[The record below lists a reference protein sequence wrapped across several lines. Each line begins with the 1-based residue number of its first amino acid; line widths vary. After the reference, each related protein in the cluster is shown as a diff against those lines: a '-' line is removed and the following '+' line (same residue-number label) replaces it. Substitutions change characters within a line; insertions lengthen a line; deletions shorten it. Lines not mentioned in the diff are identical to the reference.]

1 MKISLL
7 LTPRLVVI
15 ISACGTAVVLLLL
28 MLGFELG
35 LRQAHEDYAAQA
47 KARGEPLYD
56 ANAMSTGR
64 KTASSGTA
72 SSGTAASGTAA
83 SGTAASGTAAPGTA
97 SSNATTSGTTQGG
110 ATDSTGSSSM
120 SRGTP

>member
-64 KTASSGTA
+64 KTASSGTT
-72 SSGTAASGTAA
+72 SSGTAASGA
-83 SGTAASGTAAPGTA
+83 A

-110 ATDSTGSSSM
+110 ATDSAGSSSM

>member
-56 ANAMSTGR
+56 ANAMRTGR
-64 KTASSGTA
+64 KTTSSGTA
-72 SSGTAASGTAA
+72 PSGTAASGA
-83 SGTAASGTAAPGTA
+83 A

-110 ATDSTGSSSM
+110 ATDSAGSSSM

>member
-72 SSGTAASGTAA
+72 
-83 SGTAASGTAAPGTA
+83 ASGTAAPGAA

>member
-64 KTASSGTA
+64 KTT
-72 SSGTAASGTAA
+72 SSGTAASGA
-83 SGTAASGTAAPGTA
+83 A

>member
-72 SSGTAASGTAA
+72 ASGTAA
-83 SGTAASGTAAPGTA
+83 SGAA

-110 ATDSTGSSSM
+110 ATDSAGSSSM

>member
-72 SSGTAASGTAA
+72 ASGA
-83 SGTAASGTAAPGTA
+83 A

-110 ATDSTGSSSM
+110 ATDSAGSSSM

>member
-56 ANAMSTGR
+56 ANAMRTGR
-64 KTASSGTA
+64 KTASSGA
-72 SSGTAASGTAA
+72 AASGA
-83 SGTAASGTAAPGTA
+83 A

-110 ATDSTGSSSM
+110 ATDSAGSSSM

>member
-56 ANAMSTGR
+56 ANAMRTGR
-64 KTASSGTA
+64 KTTSSGTTP
-72 SSGTAASGTAA
+72 SGTAASGA
-83 SGTAASGTAAPGTA
+83 A
-97 SSNATTSGTTQGG
+97 SSNATTSGNTQGG
-110 ATDSTGSSSM
+110 ATDSAGSSSM

>member
-56 ANAMSTGR
+56 ANAMRTSR
-64 KTASSGTA
+64 KTA
-72 SSGTAASGTAA
+72 SSGTAASGTA
-83 SGTAASGTAAPGTA
+83 SGTA
-97 SSNATTSGTTQGG
+97 QGG
-110 ATDSTGSSSM
+110 ATDPAGSSSM

>member
-1 MKISLL
+1 
-7 LTPRLVVI
+7 
-15 ISACGTAVVLLLL
+15 

-56 ANAMSTGR
+56 ANAMRTGR
-64 KTASSGTA
+64 KTTSSGTTP
-72 SSGTAASGTAA
+72 SGTAASGA
-83 SGTAASGTAAPGTA
+83 A
-97 SSNATTSGTTQGG
+97 SSNATTSGNTQGG
-110 ATDSTGSSSM
+110 ATDSAGSSSM

>member
-56 ANAMSTGR
+56 ANAMRTGR
-64 KTASSGTA
+64 KTTPSGTTP
-72 SSGTAASGTAA
+72 SGTAASGA
-83 SGTAASGTAAPGTA
+83 A

>member
-72 SSGTAASGTAA
+72 ASGA
-83 SGTAASGTAAPGTA
+83 A

>member
-56 ANAMSTGR
+56 ANAMRTGR
-64 KTASSGTA
+64 KTTSSGTT
-72 SSGTAASGTAA
+72 SSGTAASGA
-83 SGTAASGTAAPGTA
+83 A

>member
-28 MLGFELG
+28 LLGFELG

-72 SSGTAASGTAA
+72 ASGA
-83 SGTAASGTAAPGTA
+83 A